1 MEFWVLTFFMKAPG
15 TFNIKRISL
24 HIIQNG
30 NALDCFHLLRSDP
43 ISRELKYFRDAPK
56 ILVRANLQT
65 VEPSRKSL
73 LLSPEEFPVIKGF
86 CPQGINGI
94 YGSIGRLLSISG
106 SVCNLCEMVMISP
119 RGLVYLSYTFF
130 LAKVFRFFMS
140 IGCRIRM
147 QQFLIVIKRTHIDFM
162 GI

>member
-56 ILVRANLQT
+56 F
-65 VEPSRKSL
+65 
-73 LLSPEEFPVIKGF
+73 LSEQI
-86 CPQGINGI
+86 CRLSNPQGKA
-94 YGSIGRLLSISG
+94 
-106 SVCNLCEMVMISP
+106 
-119 RGLVYLSYTFF
+119 FF
-130 LAKVFRFFMS
+130 
-140 IGCRIRM
+140 
-147 QQFLIVIKRTHIDFM
+147 
-162 GI
+162 

>member
-1 MEFWVLTFFMKAPG
+1 MGTYFFMKAPG

-24 HIIQNG
+24 HLIQNG
-30 NALDCFHLLRSDP
+30 NALNCFHLLRSDP
-43 ISRELKYFRDAPK
+43 ISRELKYFRDDPK
-56 ILVRANLQT
+56 ILVRTNLQT

-94 YGSIGRLLSISG
+94 YRSIVCLLSISG

-119 RGLVYLSYTFF
+119 RGLVCLSYTFF
-130 LAKVFRFFMS
+130 LAKIFRFFMS
-140 IGCRIRM
+140 IGRRIRM
-147 QQFLIVIKRTHIDFM
+147 QQFLIVIKCAHIDFM